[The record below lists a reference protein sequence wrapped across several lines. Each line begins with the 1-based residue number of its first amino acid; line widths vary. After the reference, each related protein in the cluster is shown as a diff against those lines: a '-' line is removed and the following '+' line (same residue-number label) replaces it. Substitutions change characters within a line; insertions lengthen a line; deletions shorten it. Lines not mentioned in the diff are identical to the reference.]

1 MSHWGWAPIPLLWQS
16 FWMELGSLPPSH
28 SSQSMSPRSWDDG
41 RKDAC
46 DLPPHAVFSGDRE
59 RGLPGRAAAG
69 PAFVVGGVY
78 ASAQMFMRDCQEVI
92 YESPGPSPIKAVPSM
107 F

>member
-1 MSHWGWAPIPLLWQS
+1 MGEKAPVTSAPLRRRILWGQS
-16 FWMELGSLPPSH
+16 EGSS
-28 SSQSMSPRSWDDG
+28 R
-41 RKDAC
+41 
-46 DLPPHAVFSGDRE
+46 
-59 RGLPGRAAAG
+59 RAAAG

-78 ASAQMFMRDCQEVI
+78 VNAQMFMRDCQEVI